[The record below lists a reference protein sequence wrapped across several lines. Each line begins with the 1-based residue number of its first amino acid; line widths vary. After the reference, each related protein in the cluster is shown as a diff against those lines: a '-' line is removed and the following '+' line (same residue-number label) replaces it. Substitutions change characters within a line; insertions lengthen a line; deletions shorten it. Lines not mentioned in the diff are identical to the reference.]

1 MNQKCMMPNMKLV
14 ENNNLKDFTVELLNK
29 YLLTYIIALHRFVH
43 IYNILF
49 YNI

>member
-1 MNQKCMMPNMKLV
+1 MMPNMKLV